1 MDDLAG
7 KLTEMLQDPSTM
19 DQIRSLAGM
28 LGQGSQSE
36 PAPSP
41 VPAPSPQPAQS
52 SGLPALSPDAMHMV
66 MKLTPLL
73 ANMNRE
79 TDSTRFLHA
88 LRPLL
93 GPEKQKKLDTA
104 IRMMQL
110 SSLLPLLK
118 DQGLF

>member
-28 LGQGSQSE
+28 LGQGSQPE

-41 VPAPSPQPAQS
+41 VPSPQPAQT
-52 SGLPALSPDAMHMV
+52 SGLPALSPDAMRMV

-110 SSLLPLLK
+110 SNLLPLLK

>member
-7 KLTEMLQDPSTM
+7 KLTEMLQDPGTM
-19 DQIRSLAGM
+19 DQLRSLAGM
-28 LGQGSQSE
+28 FGQGAPAG

-41 VPAPSPQPAQS
+41 APAPPPQPPQT
-52 SGLPALSPDAMHMV
+52 SGLPALTPDAMRMV

-73 ANMNRE
+73 ANMNKE
-79 TDSTRFLHA
+79 NDNTRFLHA

-93 GPEKQKKLDTA
+93 GTERQKKLDTA

-118 DQGLF
+118 EQGLF